1 MMMRAGKIWLVML
14 AAVLMAGLS
23 RARADET
30 AELTRKL
37 MPWAQLL
44 SGGVER
50 FGVDATVQFDRQTAQ
65 VQLRRWDAQTMA
77 VELKQDQFPFRLI
90 RTAGRTVL
98 VLPAHRTAIVA
109 EGDVGGVDTLAP
121 GGLMDRLIGPDTMV
135 QPYFQLLS
143 GNSEAMIS
151 LLAGEYLSKRQK
163 LGVALE
169 ADADHLLLSRGQD
182 KVEIRRVELGMDE
195 QPGEIPQG
203 YSIQKVDR
211 TEMETLIVRGV
222 RRGLEVLA
230 PSMTLKNPAR
240 KPAKVA
246 HGELRWVEDQRLIL
260 LGGTPEQIGTAQGQ
274 LIPVEMK
281 KCRDSVLGIVGV
293 ASTLNE
299 GRWFLDSLRD
309 AWGRLEKHIPADE
322 IAEMDAAADA
332 AGMDREQM
340 RLANV
345 FPELFHCS
353 GFAVMGKAT
362 VDGKLYHGRVLDYM
376 TMIGLQDAAVTFVV
390 SPSGRHTFISAGY
403 AGFMGVVS
411 GMNDQQVSLGEM
423 GGRGE
428 GNWDG
433 VPMAT
438 LMRRALEECSTL
450 EQVKHLW
457 SSSPRTCEY
466 YYVFSDG
473 KIPDAVGVAA
483 TPEKIEFI
491 EKGASHPEL
500 GPGIA
505 DTVLMSASDRLQTL
519 RNRVMEGYGKL
530 DAAGAM
536 GLMAR
541 PVAMKSN
548 LHDVLFVPQ
557 DGVVYIANADHER
570 PAADRGYVK
579 YDFMQLARESKM
591 LDNQ

>member
-1 MMMRAGKIWLVML
+1 
-14 AAVLMAGLS
+14 
-23 RARADET
+23 
-30 AELTRKL
+30 
-37 MPWAQLL
+37 
-44 SGGVER
+44 
-50 FGVDATVQFDRQTAQ
+50 
-65 VQLRRWDAQTMA
+65 
-77 VELKQDQFPFRLI
+77 
-90 RTAGRTVL
+90 
-98 VLPAHRTAIVA
+98 
-109 EGDVGGVDTLAP
+109 
-121 GGLMDRLIGPDTMV
+121 
-135 QPYFQLLS
+135 
-143 GNSEAMIS
+143 
-151 LLAGEYLSKRQK
+151 
-163 LGVALE
+163 
-169 ADADHLLLSRGQD
+169 
-182 KVEIRRVELGMDE
+182 
-195 QPGEIPQG
+195 
-203 YSIQKVDR
+203 
-211 TEMETLIVRGV
+211 
-222 RRGLEVLA
+222 
-230 PSMTLKNPAR
+230 
-240 KPAKVA
+240 
-246 HGELRWVEDQRLIL
+246 
-260 LGGTPEQIGTAQGQ
+260 
-274 LIPVEMK
+274 
-281 KCRDSVLGIVGV
+281 
-293 ASTLNE
+293 
-299 GRWFLDSLRD
+299 
-309 AWGRLEKHIPADE
+309 
-322 IAEMDAAADA
+322 
-332 AGMDREQM
+332 
-340 RLANV
+340 
-345 FPELFHCS
+345 
-353 GFAVMGKAT
+353 
-362 VDGKLYHGRVLDYM
+362 
-376 TMIGLQDAAVTFVV
+376 
-390 SPSGRHTFISAGY
+390 
-403 AGFMGVVS
+403 MGVVS

>member
-1 MMMRAGKIWLVML
+1 MRIAKIWLVML
-14 AAVLMAGLS
+14 AALLLVAP
-23 RARADET
+23 ARTWADET
-30 AELTRKL
+30 AELTQKL
-37 MPWAQLL
+37 MPWAKLL

-50 FGVDATVQFDRQTAQ
+50 FGVDASIQ
-65 VQLRRWDAQTMA
+65 VDGQKMQAQLRRWDAQTMA
-77 VELKQDQFPFRLI
+77 VELKHGQFPFRLI

-109 EGDVGGVDTLAP
+109 EGEVRGVDTLSP
-121 GGLMDRLIGPDTMV
+121 VGLMDRLIDQDTMV
-135 QPYFQLLS
+135 RPYFQLLS

-151 LLAGEYLSKRQK
+151 ILAGEYLAKRTK
-163 LGVALE
+163 LGANLE
-169 ADADHLLLSRGQD
+169 VDAEHLRLSRGED
-182 KVEIRRVELGMDE
+182 VVEVRRVELGVDE

-211 TEMETLIVRGV
+211 TEMETLVVRGI

-230 PSMTLKNPAR
+230 PSVALKNPAR
-240 KPAKVA
+240 KSAKVA
-246 HGELRWVEDQRLIL
+246 HGELRWVEDQRLVL

-274 LIPVEMK
+274 LIAAEMK
-281 KCRDSVLGIVGV
+281 KCQDSVLGIVGI
-293 ASTLNE
+293 ASTLND
-299 GRWFLDSLRD
+299 GRWFLDSLRN
-309 AWGRLEKHIPADE
+309 AWRRLEKHIPADE

-332 AGMDREQM
+332 AGLDREQM

-376 TMIGLQDAAVTFVV
+376 TMIGLQDACVTFVIALA
-390 SPSGRHTFISAGY
+390 GKHTFVAAGY

-411 GMNDQQVSLGEM
+411 GMNDQQISLGEM

-438 LMRRALEECSTL
+438 MMREALQDCSTL
-450 EQVKHLW
+450 EQVKQYW
-457 SSSPRTCEY
+457 SNSPRTCEY

-491 EKGASHPEL
+491 EKGASHPQL

-519 RNRVMEGYGKL
+519 RNRVEEGYGKL
-530 DAAGAM
+530 DAASAM

-557 DGVVYIANADHER
+557 DGVVYIANADHDR

-579 YDFMQLARESKM
+579 YDFGQLAKEAKM

>member
-1 MMMRAGKIWLVML
+1 MRFGKFWLGML
-14 AAVLMAGLS
+14 AALLVVGSA
-23 RARADET
+23 RAWADET
-30 AELTRKL
+30 AELTQKL
-37 MPWAQLL
+37 MPWTKLL
-44 SGGVER
+44 AGGAER
-50 FGVDATVQFDRQTAQ
+50 FGIDASIQVGRQKAQ
-65 VQLRRWDAQTMA
+65 VHLRRWDAQTMA
-77 VELKQDQFPFRLI
+77 VELKQEQFPFRLI
-90 RTAGRTVL
+90 RTADRTVL

-109 EGDVGGVDTLAP
+109 EGRVGGEDVLSPA
-121 GGLMDRLIGPDTMV
+121 GLMDRLIGQDTMV
-135 QPYFQLLS
+135 RPYFQLLS
-143 GNSEAMIS
+143 GNNEAMVSI
-151 LLAGEYLSKRQK
+151 LVGEYLSKRQK
-163 LGVALE
+163 SGVLLA
-169 ADADHLLLSRGQD
+169 ADADHLRLSHGENV
-182 KVEIRRVELGMDE
+182 VELRRVELGMDE
-195 QPGEIPQG
+195 LPGDVPQG

-211 TEMETLIVRGV
+211 TEMETLIVRGI

-230 PSMTLKNPAR
+230 PSMDLKNPAR

-246 HGELRWVEDQRLIL
+246 HGELRWVEDQRLVL

-274 LIPVEMK
+274 LIPTEMK

-293 ASTLNE
+293 GSTLKD

-309 AWGRLEKHIPADE
+309 AWSRLEKHIPADE

-376 TMIGLQDAAVTFVV
+376 TMIGLQDAAVTFVIA
-390 SPSGRHTFISAGY
+390 PQGKHTFISAGY
-403 AGFMGVVS
+403 AGFMGSVS
-411 GMNDQQVSLGEM
+411 GMNDQQISLGEM

-438 LMRRALEECSTL
+438 LMRRAMEECSTL
-450 EQVKHLW
+450 EQVKQLW

-483 TPEKIEFI
+483 TPQKVEFI
-491 EKGASHPEL
+491 EKGADHPQL
-500 GPGIA
+500 GPGIE
-505 DTVLMSASDRLQTL
+505 DTVVMSAGSRLQVL
-519 RNRVMEGYGKL
+519 RQRVEQGYGKL
-530 DAAGAM
+530 DIAKAM
-536 GLMAR
+536 ELMAR
-541 PVAMKSN
+541 PVAMASN

-557 DGVVYIANADHER
+557 DGVVYIANADHDR
-570 PAADRGYVK
+570 PAAERGYVK
-579 YDFMQLARESKM
+579 YDFGQLAKEAQM
-591 LDNQ
+591 LDN

>member
-1 MMMRAGKIWLVML
+1 
-14 AAVLMAGLS
+14 
-23 RARADET
+23 
-30 AELTRKL
+30 
-37 MPWAQLL
+37 
-44 SGGVER
+44 
-50 FGVDATVQFDRQTAQ
+50 
-65 VQLRRWDAQTMA
+65 
-77 VELKQDQFPFRLI
+77 
-90 RTAGRTVL
+90 
-98 VLPAHRTAIVA
+98 
-109 EGDVGGVDTLAP
+109 
-121 GGLMDRLIGPDTMV
+121 
-135 QPYFQLLS
+135 
-143 GNSEAMIS
+143 
-151 LLAGEYLSKRQK
+151 
-163 LGVALE
+163 
-169 ADADHLLLSRGQD
+169 
-182 KVEIRRVELGMDE
+182 
-195 QPGEIPQG
+195 
-203 YSIQKVDR
+203 
-211 TEMETLIVRGV
+211 
-222 RRGLEVLA
+222 
-230 PSMTLKNPAR
+230 
-240 KPAKVA
+240 
-246 HGELRWVEDQRLIL
+246 
-260 LGGTPEQIGTAQGQ
+260 
-274 LIPVEMK
+274 
-281 KCRDSVLGIVGV
+281 
-293 ASTLNE
+293 
-299 GRWFLDSLRD
+299 
-309 AWGRLEKHIPADE
+309 
-322 IAEMDAAADA
+322 
-332 AGMDREQM
+332 
-340 RLANV
+340 
-345 FPELFHCS
+345 
-353 GFAVMGKAT
+353 
-362 VDGKLYHGRVLDYM
+362 
-376 TMIGLQDAAVTFVV
+376 MIGLQDAAVTFVV

>member
-1 MMMRAGKIWLVML
+1 MSFRKIWLGML
-14 AAVLMAGLS
+14 AALLVVGSA
-23 RARADET
+23 RAWADET
-30 AELTRKL
+30 AELTKEL
-37 MPWAQLL
+37 MPWTELL
-44 SGGVER
+44 AGGTER
-50 FGVDATVQFDRQTAQ
+50 FGIDASIQSGQQKAQ
-65 VQLRRWDAQTMA
+65 VHLRRWDAQTMV
-77 VELKQDQFPFRLI
+77 VELEQEQFPFRLI
-90 RTAGRTVL
+90 RTADRTVL

-109 EGDVGGVDTLAP
+109 EGQVSGADVLSPA
-121 GGLMDRLIGPDTMV
+121 GLMDRLIGQDTMV
-135 QPYFQLLS
+135 RPYFQLLS
-143 GNSEAMIS
+143 GNNEAMVSI
-151 LLAGEYLSKRQK
+151 LVGEYLSKRQK
-163 LGVALE
+163 TGVSLA
-169 ADADHLLLSRGQD
+169 ADADHLRLSQGEN
-182 KVEIRRVELGMDE
+182 VIELRRVELGMDE
-195 QPGEIPQG
+195 NPGDVPQG

-211 TEMETLIVRGV
+211 TEMETLIVRGI

-230 PSMTLKNPAR
+230 PSMDLKNPAR

-260 LGGTPEQIGTAQGQ
+260 LGGTPGQIGTAQGQ
-274 LIPVEMK
+274 LIPAEMK

-293 ASTLNE
+293 ASTLKD
-299 GRWFLDSLRD
+299 GRWFLDSLRE

-376 TMIGLQDAAVTFVV
+376 TMIGLQDAAVTFVIA
-390 SPSGRHTFISAGY
+390 PKGKHTFISAGY
-403 AGFMGVVS
+403 AGFMGSVS

-450 EQVKHLW
+450 EQVKQLW
-457 SSSPRTCEY
+457 ADSPRTCEY

-483 TPEKIEFI
+483 TPQKIEFI
-491 EKGASHPEL
+491 AMGASHPLL
-500 GPGIA
+500 GPGIPDA
-505 DTVLMSASDRLQTL
+505 VVLSAGDRLKVL
-519 RNRVMEGYGKL
+519 RARVEEGYGKL

-557 DGVVYIANADHER
+557 DGVVYIANADHDR

-579 YDFMQLARESKM
+579 YDFGQLTKEAQM
-591 LDNQ
+591 LDQ